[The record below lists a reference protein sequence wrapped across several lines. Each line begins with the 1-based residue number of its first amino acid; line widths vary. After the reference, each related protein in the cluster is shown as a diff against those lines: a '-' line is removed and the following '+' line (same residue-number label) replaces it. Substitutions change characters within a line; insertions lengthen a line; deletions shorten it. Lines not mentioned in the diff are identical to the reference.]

1 MRDERPDSRTDL
13 LTKTAQ
19 NPLVFGVR
27 DGVLGFVG
35 HGMEIRDTKS
45 PRHPE
50 ARCTLGPAASLTV

>member
-1 MRDERPDSRTDL
+1 
-13 LTKTAQ
+13 
-19 NPLVFGVR
+19 VR

-50 ARCTLGPAASLTV
+50 ARCTLGPASGLTV